1 MGNDFSEMVFCL
13 GNIVTYRP
21 KTCEIA
27 YCSKSQCVV
36 RLCLKEN
43 SRITYKNNLQVYN
56 KKKSNNELL
65 GGIQY

>member
-1 MGNDFSEMVFCL
+1 MGNSFSEMVFCL

>member
-1 MGNDFSEMVFCL
+1 MGNNFSEMVFCL

-43 SRITYKNNLQVYN
+43 SRITYKNNMQVYN
-56 KKKSNNELL
+56 KKKSNIELL

>member
-1 MGNDFSEMVFCL
+1 MGNNFSEMVFCL

-56 KKKSNNELL
+56 KKNETMN
-65 GGIQY
+65 Y